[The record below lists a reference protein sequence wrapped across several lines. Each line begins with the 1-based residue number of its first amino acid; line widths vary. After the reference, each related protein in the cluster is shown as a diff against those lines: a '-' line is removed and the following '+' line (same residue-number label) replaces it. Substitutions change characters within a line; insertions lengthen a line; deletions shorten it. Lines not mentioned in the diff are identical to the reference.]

1 MNSSP
6 LLEQLK
12 SELVQFQ
19 KLGIELASKS
29 LQLRTEYPQSVGD
42 IRCEVFAQLFR
53 SLDSYSLAFRF
64 MLTEIFIAKRA
75 NFHFPGLM
83 GDPELDEIVVGYERF
98 IQNGLL
104 YALCQVVEF
113 ALRTLFRQ
121 LNPDSHSTGY
131 FQYEIFK
138 PLLNTAGIP
147 ESDPCAQAI
156 FLLFHMRNCIHNNGF
171 FINPRQSEKTLTL
184 TYREKSFSFQHGKQP
199 VAAGRMTLLQITK
212 DVNILFDRLFD
223 LPQVSRIKHIS
234 HIPSVG
240 MEPS

>member
-1 MNSSP
+1 MNPSP
-6 LLEQLK
+6 LPEQLK
-12 SELVQFQ
+12 SELDQFQ
-19 KLGIELASKS
+19 KLGVELASKS
-29 LQLRTEYPQSVGD
+29 RQLRTEYPQSVGD

-104 YALCQVVEF
+104 YALCQVVES
-113 ALRTLFRQ
+113 ALRTIFRQ
-121 LNPDSHSTGY
+121 LNPDSHSTGH
-131 FQYEIFK
+131 FQHEIFK
-138 PLLNTAGIP
+138 PLLKTAEVP
-147 ESDPCAQAI
+147 EDDPCAQAI
-156 FLLFHMRNCIHNNGF
+156 FLLFHMRNCVHNNGY
-171 FINPRQSEKTLTL
+171 FINPRQSDEIL

-199 VAAGRMTLLQITK
+199 IAGGRMTLLQITK

-223 LPQVSRIKHIS
+223 LPQVSKIKHIS
-234 HIPSVG
+234 HIPSVDI
-240 MEPS
+240 EPF